1 MELIFDAE
9 RDIKNCLD
17 TAYKEGYKEGLA
29 AAKEEIKAAN
39 KAEGLA
45 EEIEKGKA
53 KERADIAKKMKIKGF
68 DLNLISD
75 ITGLSIDEINK
86 L

>member
-1 MELIFDAE
+1 MIFDAE
-9 RDIKNCLD
+9 RDFKNCLD

-39 KAEGLA
+39 KAKGRAEGIVETARNLKQMGLDVSQ
-45 EEIEKGKA
+45 ISKG
-53 KERADIAKKMKIKGF
+53 
-68 DLNLISD
+68 
-75 ITGLSIDEINK
+75 TGLSIDEINK

>member
-1 MELIFDAE
+1 MIFDAE
-9 RDIKNCLD
+9 RDFKNCLD

-39 KAEGLA
+39 KA
-45 EEIEKGKA
+45 
-53 KERADIAKKMKIKGF
+53 KERSDTAKKMKIKGL

-75 ITGLSIDEINK
+75 ITGLSIDEIEQ

>member
-1 MELIFDAE
+1 MIFDAE
-9 RDIKNCLD
+9 RDFKNCLD

-39 KAEGLA
+39 KAEG
-45 EEIEKGKA
+45 
-53 KERADIAKKMKIKGF
+53 RADTAKKMKIKGL

-75 ITGLSIDEINK
+75 ITGLSIDEIEQ

>member
-1 MELIFDAE
+1 MIFDAE
-9 RDIKNCLD
+9 RDFKNCLD

-29 AAKEEIKAAN
+29 AAN
-39 KAEGLA
+39 KA
-45 EEIEKGKA
+45 KG
-53 KERADIAKKMKIKGF
+53 RADTAKKMKIKGL

>member
-1 MELIFDAE
+1 MIFDAE
-9 RDIKNCLD
+9 RDFKNCLD
-17 TAYKEGYKEGLA
+17 TAYKEGYKKGLA

-53 KERADIAKKMKIKGF
+53 KERADTAQKMKIKGL

>member
-9 RDIKNCLD
+9 RDFKNCLD
-17 TAYKEGYKEGLA
+17 TAKKEG
-29 AAKEEIKAAN
+29 
-39 KAEGLA
+39 KAEGRA
-45 EEIEKGKA
+45 EEKFETA
-53 KERADIAKKMKIKGF
+53 LKMKQKGL

-75 ITGLSIDEINK
+75 ITGLSIEEIEQ

>member
-9 RDIKNCLD
+9 RDFKNCLD

-39 KAEGLA
+39 KA
-45 EEIEKGKA
+45 
-53 KERADIAKKMKIKGF
+53 KERSDTAKKMKIKGL

-75 ITGLSIDEINK
+75 ITGLSIDEIEQ

>member
-1 MELIFDAE
+1 MIFDAE
-9 RDIKNCLD
+9 RDFKNCLD

-39 KAEGLA
+39 KAKGRAEAIVETARNLKQMGLDVSQ
-45 EEIEKGKA
+45 ISKG
-53 KERADIAKKMKIKGF
+53 
-68 DLNLISD
+68 
-75 ITGLSIDEINK
+75 TGLSIDEINK

>member
-9 RDIKNCLD
+9 RDFKNCLD

-39 KAEGLA
+39 KAEGIA
-45 EEIEKGKA
+45 ETA
-53 KERADIAKKMKIKGF
+53 LKMKQKGL
-68 DLNLISD
+68 DINLISD
-75 ITGLSIDEINK
+75 ITGLSKEDIE
-86 L
+86 LL

>member
-9 RDIKNCLD
+9 RDFKNCLD

-39 KAEGLA
+39 KAEG
-45 EEIEKGKA
+45 
-53 KERADIAKKMKIKGF
+53 RADTAKKMKIKGL

-75 ITGLSIDEINK
+75 ITGLSIDEIEQ

>member
-1 MELIFDAE
+1 MIFDAE
-9 RDIKNCLD
+9 RDFKNCLD
-17 TAYKEGYKEGLA
+17 TAYKEGYKKGLA

-39 KAEGLA
+39 KA
-45 EEIEKGKA
+45 
-53 KERADIAKKMKIKGF
+53 KERSDTAKKMKIKGL

-75 ITGLSIDEINK
+75 ITGLSIDEIEQ

>member
-9 RDIKNCLD
+9 RDFKNCLD

-29 AAKEEIKAAN
+29 AAN
-39 KAEGLA
+39 KAKGRAEGIVETARNLKQMGLDVSQ
-45 EEIEKGKA
+45 ISKG
-53 KERADIAKKMKIKGF
+53 
-68 DLNLISD
+68 
-75 ITGLSIDEINK
+75 TGLSIDEINK

>member
-1 MELIFDAE
+1 MIFDAE
-9 RDIKNCLD
+9 RDFKNCLD

-39 KAEGLA
+39 KAEGIV
-45 EEIEKGKA
+45 EIARNLKQMGLDVSQISKG
-53 KERADIAKKMKIKGF
+53 
-68 DLNLISD
+68 
-75 ITGLSIDEINK
+75 TGLSIDEINK

>member
-1 MELIFDAE
+1 MIFDAE
-9 RDIKNCLD
+9 RDFKNCLD
-17 TAYKEGYKEGLA
+17 TAYKEGYKKGLA

-39 KAEGLA
+39 KADGLA

-53 KERADIAKKMKIKGF
+53 EGRADTAKKMKIKGF

-75 ITGLSIDEINK
+75 ITGLSIEEIEQ